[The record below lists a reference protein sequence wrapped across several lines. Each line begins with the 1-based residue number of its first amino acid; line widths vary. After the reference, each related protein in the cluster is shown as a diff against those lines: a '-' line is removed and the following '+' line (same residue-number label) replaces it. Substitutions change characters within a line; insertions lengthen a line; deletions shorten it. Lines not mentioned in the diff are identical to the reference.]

1 MASNTAAMRNGVRLR
16 ERGKIFAR
24 QLTVL
29 LALNA
34 FFVAGSFAQS
44 TGDGAYTKAQAAMGK
59 QVFDKT
65 CAICHGDH
73 LQGGPGPALAGE
85 QFLSVSQFQKI
96 SAEYFYH
103 FMSTHMPLT
112 NPGSLT
118 KKQYISIM
126 AYLLEENGYPAGSQE
141 LTDKKGQLEAI
152 KIEPQH

>member
-1 MASNTAAMRNGVRLR
+1 MSQAAATPCGSRREGRGQAFAKGLTMLLIFSSLSLDAAM
-16 ERGKIFAR
+16 
-24 QLTVL
+24 
-29 LALNA
+29 
-34 FFVAGSFAQS
+34 AQS
-44 TGDGAYTKAQAAMGK
+44 PGGGNYTKAQAAAG
-59 QVFDKT
+59 QDVFNKT

-73 LQGGPGPALAGE
+73 LQGGAGPALAGD

-103 FMSTHMPLT
+103 FMATHMPLT

-126 AYLLEENGYPAGSQE
+126 AYLLEVNGYPAGSQE
-141 LTDKKGQLEAI
+141 LTDQKGQLEAI